1 MTAELQEAM
10 ATLKKK
16 YASVFQVGEKLK
28 TMTGPPMKIE
38 LRDNIAI
45 KPIHLNTPRRTAY
58 AYQEAAKA
66 ELDKLVALGVLEK
79 VEGTSEWISPMSF
92 APKPDGSVRLVAD
105 LVYLNR
111 YVKRPVHPFMSPKD
125 ILAQIDPEAEWFA
138 VLDAKSGYWQVELD
152 QESRKYTTF
161 LTEWGLYRYKR
172 APMGLASS
180 GDVFCQRTDE
190 ALAGITG

>member
-1 MTAELQEAM
+1 M
-10 ATLKKK
+10 
-16 YASVFQVGEKLK
+16 
-28 TMTGPPMKIE
+28 
-38 LRDNIAI
+38 
-45 KPIHLNTPRRTAY
+45 
-58 AYQEAAKA
+58 
-66 ELDKLVALGVLEK
+66 EK

-111 YVKRPVHPFMSPKD
+111 YVKRPIHPFMSPKD

-161 LTEWGLYRYKR
+161 LTKWGLYRYKR

-190 ALAGITG
+190 ALAGITGIHKLVDDILVMGTTKKELLARIEQVLKRCEENQITLSDSKQQLGQEVRFAGHVVSNHGT